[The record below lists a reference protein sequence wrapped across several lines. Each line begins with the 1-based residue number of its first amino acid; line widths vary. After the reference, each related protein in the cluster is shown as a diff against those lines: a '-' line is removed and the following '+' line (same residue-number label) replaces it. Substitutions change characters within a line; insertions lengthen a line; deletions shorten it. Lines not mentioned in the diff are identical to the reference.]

1 MASVQEGQHFWCT
14 PTLSAVRGGIKGL
27 MSFQIMAKNDGEFTT
42 STCVQIVYEWGMEGA
57 RLIARGRTRTRKAP
71 RTNTDAYTK
80 THTHTQATHA
90 PWRSTRDS
98 TPSSR
103 TASALFVQK
112 HFAATCVN
120 EFPIRERHQVGDLE
134 PLVGAVG
141 ACICRERLFICEYMS
156 LTAEPR
162 TIEIV

>member
-1 MASVQEGQHFWCT
+1 MS
-14 PTLSAVRGGIKGL
+14 GGGREPVSL
-27 MSFQIMAKNDGEFTT
+27 HG
-42 STCVQIVYEWGMEGA
+42 GA
-57 RLIARGRTRTRKAP
+57 RAP
-71 RTNTDAYTK
+71 AKHLGQTQTHIQR
-80 THTHTQATHA
+80 HTHTQATHA

-134 PLVGAVG
+134 PLAGAVG
-141 ACICRERLFICEYMS
+141 ACICRERLFVCEYMS